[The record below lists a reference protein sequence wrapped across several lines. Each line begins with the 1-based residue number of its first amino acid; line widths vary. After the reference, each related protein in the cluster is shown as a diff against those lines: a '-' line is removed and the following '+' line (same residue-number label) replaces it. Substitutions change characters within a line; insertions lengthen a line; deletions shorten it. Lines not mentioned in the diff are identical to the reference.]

1 MVRSTL
7 EYSCPIWDP
16 SRKKDIDKINQIH
29 RSAARFLT
37 SNYSRK
43 ASVSTMLTY
52 LGWEDLQTRRE
63 NARLTL
69 FYKILNG
76 HVNIPVSDDL
86 VPADE
91 RTRGANNKN
100 YKHIWSATSVAA
112 ASYYSRTIPGWNK
125 LPEETVIASSVD
137 AFKARLTA

>member
-7 EYSCPIWDP
+7 EYSCATWDP
-16 SRKKDIDKINQIH
+16 FRKKDIDKFNQIH
-29 RSAARFLT
+29 RSAARFVT

-43 ASVSTMLTY
+43 ASVSTMLKS
-52 LGWEDLQTRRE
+52 LDWEETR
-63 NARLTL
+63 NARLAF

-76 HVNIPVSDDL
+76 RVNIPVSDGL

-100 YKHIWSATSVAA
+100 FKHIRSATSVAA
-112 ASYYSRTIPGWNK
+112 ASYYSRTIPDWNK
-125 LPEETVIASSVD
+125 LPEETVVAPSVD
-137 AFKARLTA
+137 AFKTRLTA